1 MKDHKFP
8 HALVAGIVRYPLKV
22 TKRMSSKRIEKR
34 CKVKP
39 FVKIINY
46 NHLLPTRYLVAGEL
60 DLKSVVSE
68 EKLGNKEEK
77 KKMKLEVKK
86 IFQEK

>member
-1 MKDHKFP
+1 
-8 HALVAGIVRYPLKV
+8 
-22 TKRMSSKRIEKR
+22 MSSKRIEKR
-34 CKVKP
+34 CKLKP
-39 FVKIINY
+39 FVKVINY
-46 NHLLPTRYLVAGEL
+46 NHLLPTRYIVAGEL
-60 DLKSVVSE
+60 DLKSVVTE